1 MNSIFGSESLL
12 NSAMIVC
19 WIGLLISSI
28 LGLTIIVDRFI
39 YFTRIKSQ
47 DNSLAPK
54 LISLIKDK
62 ELKAAIALCET
73 AKSPLA
79 NIVMSGLKNSDMPK
93 ESMQSASNKELPR
106 LERFISALS
115 TISTVA
121 PLLGLLGTILGMIQ
135 SFAVISVAGSGNPS
149 ALASGIANALLTTA
163 AGLIIAIPTV
173 VFYNYFV
180 NTLNERILFIENL
193 SNEVSDYIINDSNTK
208 TENLHGCHT
217 YCI

>member
-1 MNSIFGSESLL
+1 MNNIFGSESLL

-54 LISLIKDK
+54 LISLVKDK

-73 AKSPLA
+73 SKSPLA
-79 NIVMSGLKNSDMPK
+79 NIIMSGLKNIDTPK
-93 ESMQSASNKELPR
+93 ESMQSTSNKELPR

-135 SFAVISVAGSGNPS
+135 SFAVISVVGSGNPS

-193 SNEVSDYIINDSNTK
+193 SNEVSDYIINDSNIK
-208 TENLHGCHT
+208 IDN
-217 YCI
+217 

>member
-1 MNSIFGSESLL
+1 MNNIFGSESLL
-12 NSAMIVC
+12 NSAMMVC
-19 WIGLLISSI
+19 WIGLLISSV

-73 AKSPLA
+73 SKSPLA
-79 NIVMSGLKNSDMPK
+79 NIIMSGLKNIDMPK

-208 TENLHGCHT
+208 TEN
-217 YCI
+217 

>member
-1 MNSIFGSESLL
+1 MNGIFGSESLL
-12 NSAMIVC
+12 NSAMMVC

-28 LGLTIIVDRFI
+28 LGLTIIIDRFI

-93 ESMQSASNKELPR
+93 EAMQSTSNKELPR

-193 SNEVSDYIINDSNTK
+193 SNEVSDYIINERNTK
-208 TENLHGCHT
+208 TEN
-217 YCI
+217 

>member
-28 LGLTIIVDRFI
+28 LGLTIIIDRFI

-193 SNEVSDYIINDSNTK
+193 SNEVSDYIINESNTK
-208 TENLHGCHT
+208 TEN
-217 YCI
+217 

>member
-193 SNEVSDYIINDSNTK
+193 SNELSDIIINDSSIN
-208 TENLHGCHT
+208 N
-217 YCI
+217 

>member
-12 NSAMIVC
+12 NSAMIIC

-208 TENLHGCHT
+208 TEN
-217 YCI
+217 

>member
-79 NIVMSGLKNSDMPK
+79 NIIMSGLKNSDMPK

-208 TENLHGCHT
+208 TEN
-217 YCI
+217 

>member
-1 MNSIFGSESLL
+1 MNNIFGSESLL
-12 NSAMIVC
+12 NSAMAIC
-19 WIGLLISSI
+19 WIGLLISSV
-28 LGLTIIVDRFI
+28 LGLTIVVDRFI

-73 AKSPLA
+73 SKSPLA
-79 NIVMSGLKNSDMPK
+79 NIIMSGLKNSDMPK

-193 SNEVSDYIINDSNTK
+193 SNEVSDYIINESNTK
-208 TENLHGCHT
+208 TEN
-217 YCI
+217 

>member
-1 MNSIFGSESLL
+1 MDNIFGSESLL
-12 NSAMIVC
+12 NSAMAIC
-19 WIGLLISSI
+19 WIGLLISSV
-28 LGLTIIVDRFI
+28 LGLTIVVDRFI

-73 AKSPLA
+73 SKSPLA
-79 NIVMSGLKNSDMPK
+79 NIIMSGLKNSDMPK

-208 TENLHGCHT
+208 TE
-217 YCI
+217 I

>member
-1 MNSIFGSESLL
+1 MDNIFESESLL
-12 NSAMIVC
+12 NSAMAIC
-19 WIGLLISSI
+19 WIGLLISSV
-28 LGLTIIVDRFI
+28 LGLTIVVDRFI

-73 AKSPLA
+73 SKSPLA
-79 NIVMSGLKNSDMPK
+79 NIIMSGLKNSDMPK

-208 TENLHGCHT
+208 TE
-217 YCI
+217 I

>member
-12 NSAMIVC
+12 NSAMTVC

-208 TENLHGCHT
+208 TEN
-217 YCI
+217 

>member
-1 MNSIFGSESLL
+1 MDNIFGSENLL
-12 NSAMIVC
+12 NSAMTVC

-28 LGLTIIVDRFI
+28 LALTIIVDRFI

-54 LISLIKDK
+54 LVSLVKDK
-62 ELKAAIALCET
+62 EIKAAIALCET
-73 AKSPLA
+73 SKSPLS
-79 NIVMSGLKNSDMPK
+79 NIIMSGLKNLNMPK

-115 TISTVA
+115 TISTIA

-135 SFAVISVAGSGNPS
+135 SFAVISVIGSGKPT

-180 NTLNERILFIENL
+180 NTINSRILFMENL
-193 SNEVSDYIINDSNTK
+193 SNEISDYIINDSNIDKNTD
-208 TENLHGCHT
+208 E
-217 YCI
+217 

>member
-1 MNSIFGSESLL
+1 MDNIFGSESLL
-12 NSAMIVC
+12 NSAMAIC
-19 WIGLLISSI
+19 WIGLLISSV
-28 LGLTIIVDRFI
+28 LGLTIVVDRFI

-73 AKSPLA
+73 SKSPLA
-79 NIVMSGLKNSDMPK
+79 NIIMSGLKNSDMPK

-193 SNEVSDYIINDSNTK
+193 SNEVSDYIINESNTK
-208 TENLHGCHT
+208 TEN
-217 YCI
+217 